1 MSNQKYMLVSTMLG
15 DKMSKSYPTEQA
27 AMKAAVDFVQGFSG
41 TIYRGSLFGRW
52 EMARTWWTWQGGEME
67 IICRDGLT
75 RV

>member
-15 DKMSKSYPTEQA
+15 DKMTKSYPTEQA

-41 TIYRGSLFGRW
+41 TIYRDSLFGRW
-52 EMARTWWTWQGGEME
+52 EMARTWWAGQGGKME
-67 IICRDGLT
+67 IIPQAALT

>member
-15 DKMSKSYPTEQA
+15 DKMTKSYPTEQA

-52 EMARTWWTWQGGEME
+52 EMARDWWTWQGGEME